1 MVLVNYRI
9 IGVVLLLLIAGTGVA
24 GASSVGTAD
33 STEENSLGETGAKMQ
48 TQAQCDYTEV
58 YNRTIDSVVA
68 VRTGS
73 GLGSGFAYEVSQ
85 NNSTSHVVTN
95 AHVVGESDSVVVQ
108 FARGESRLGTVV
120 GRDERSDLAVV
131 RVNETPEYVESLP
144 VAESPPN
151 PGERVAALGNPFGF
165 EETITHGIV
174 SGTNRSMPT
183 TRGFAVPNVVQ
194 TDAPINPGNSGGPLV
209 TCGGDVVGVNTAGIS
224 AARGD
229 NIGFAISASLIER
242 VVSSLVRTGDYEYS
256 YLGVAVTETTP
267 PLASANGLN
276 STEGVYVISTVEG
289 TPAADALR
297 ETRGYRRVSGFNVP
311 VGGDVIVAV
320 DGREIQSPEDLSS
333 YLVTE
338 TQPGD
343 TVTLTVVRDGER
355 RQVNVT
361 LAERPEPQ
369 SG

>member
-1 MVLVNYRI
+1 MVLVNYRVV
-9 IGVVLLLLIAGTGVA
+9 GVVLLLLTAGTGVA
-24 GASSVGTAD
+24 GASSVGTD
-33 STEENSLGETGAKMQ
+33 GSTEENRLRQTGVQ
-48 TQAQCDYTEV
+48 TQAQAQCDYTKV
-58 YNRTIDSVVA
+58 YNQTIDSVVA
-68 VRTGS
+68 VRTES
-73 GLGSGFAYEVSQ
+73 GLGSGFAYAVSE

-95 AHVVGESDSVVVQ
+95 AHVVGESNSVVVQ
-108 FARGESRLGTVV
+108 FARGESKLGTVV
-120 GRDERSDLAVV
+120 GRDKRSDLAVV
-131 RVNETPEYVESLP
+131 RVNETPAYVESLP
-144 VAESPPN
+144 VAESPPDR
-151 PGERVAALGNPFGF
+151 GARVAALGSPFGF

-224 AARGD
+224 ASRGE

-242 VVSSLVRTGDYEYS
+242 VVPSLVRTGEYKYS

-276 STEGVYVISTVEG
+276 STEGVYVTSTVPG
-289 TPAADALR
+289 TPAADTLR
-297 ETRGYRRVSGFNVP
+297 ETREYRRVGGFTVP

-320 DGREIQSPEDLSS
+320 DGRQIQSPEDLSS

-338 TQPGD
+338 TQPGE

-361 LAERPEPQ
+361 LAERPEPR